1 MDFSRSDPY
10 SNGHFNPCEKQDLN
24 VDYQLSDR
32 INAIQPSPTLAVT
45 QKANE
50 LRQQGKD
57 VIGLGVGE
65 PDFDTPDFIKDAAI
79 QAIHDGKTKY
89 TAVDGIDELKDAV
102 IKKLKRDNSL
112 SYQRSEIIVSA
123 GGKHSIFN
131 LLSAWLN
138 PEDEV
143 VIPAPY
149 WVSYPDMTKLV
160 GATPVIVKAGID
172 QRFKITPEQ
181 LRNAL
186 TDKTRLMFI
195 NSPSNP
201 AGTAY
206 TANELE
212 ALAEVLRDYPNVLIA
227 TDDMY
232 EHILWSDSP
241 FANFPMVAPDLKDR
255 TVILTGVSKAY
266 AMTGWRIGYAAGPKP
281 IIAAMKKMQSQ
292 STSNPASISQYA
304 AAAALNGDQ
313 SCIKTMVTAFK
324 ERHDYLVDALNSIDG
339 IDCVPG
345 DGTFYAFAQVDKLMA
360 KANVSSDVELCEK
373 LLTEAN
379 VALVPGSAF
388 GTDGYCRL
396 SFATGMDVLKEAV
409 KRIKS
414 FSESL

>member
-1 MDFSRSDPY
+1 M
-10 SNGHFNPCEKQDLN
+10 
-24 VDYQLSDR
+24 DYQLSDR

-65 PDFDTPDFIKDAAI
+65 PDFDTPDFIKEAAI
-79 QAIHDGKTKY
+79 QAIRDGKTKY

-102 IKKLKRDNSL
+102 IKKLERDNNL
-112 SYQRSEIIVSA
+112 SYERKEIIVSA

-138 PEDEV
+138 PGDEV
-143 VIPAPY
+143 IIPAPY

-160 GATPVIVKAGID
+160 GAEPVIVKAGID

-181 LRNAL
+181 LREAL

-206 TANELE
+206 TADELK
-212 ALAEVLRDYPNVLIA
+212 ALAEVLRDYPKVLIA

-232 EHILWSDSP
+232 EHILWSDSA
-241 FANFPMVAPDLKDR
+241 FANLPMVAPDLKDR

-292 STSNPASISQYA
+292 STSNPTSISQYA

-313 SCIKTMVTAFK
+313 SCIDTMVSAFK
-324 ERHDYLVDALNSIDG
+324 ERHDYLVDSLNSIDG
-339 IDCVPG
+339 VNCVPG
-345 DGTFYAFAQVDKLMA
+345 DGTFYAFAQVDGLMA
-360 KANVSSDVELCEK
+360 KAKVSNDVELCEK

-396 SFATGMDVLKEAV
+396 SFATSMDVLKEAV
-409 KRIKS
+409 KRIKD

>member
-1 MDFSRSDPY
+1 M
-10 SNGHFNPCEKQDLN
+10 
-24 VDYQLSDR
+24 DYQLSDR

-65 PDFDTPDFIKDAAI
+65 PDFDTPDFIKEAAI
-79 QAIHDGKTKY
+79 QAIRDGKTKY

-102 IKKLKRDNSL
+102 IKKLKRDNNL
-112 SYQRSEIIVSA
+112 SYERKEIIVSS

-138 PEDEV
+138 PGDEV
-143 VIPAPY
+143 IIPAPY

-160 GATPVIVKAGID
+160 GAEPVIVKAGID

-181 LRNAL
+181 LREAL

-206 TANELE
+206 TADELK
-212 ALAEVLRDYPNVLIA
+212 ALAEVLRDYPKVLIA

-232 EHILWSDSP
+232 EHILWSDSA
-241 FANFPMVAPDLKDR
+241 FANFPMVAPDLNDR

-266 AMTGWRIGYAAGPKP
+266 AMTGWRIGYAAGPEP

-292 STSNPASISQYA
+292 STSNPTSISQYA

-313 SCIKTMVTAFK
+313 SCIDTMVTAFK

-339 IDCVPG
+339 INCVPG
-345 DGTFYAFAQVDKLMA
+345 DGTFYAFAQVDQLMA
-360 KANVSSDVELCEK
+360 KAKVSSDVELCEK

-396 SFATGMDVLKEAV
+396 SFATSMGVLEEAV
-409 KRIKS
+409 KRIKD
-414 FSESL
+414 FSETL

>member
-1 MDFSRSDPY
+1 M
-10 SNGHFNPCEKQDLN
+10 
-24 VDYQLSDR
+24 DYQLSDR

-65 PDFDTPDFIKDAAI
+65 PDFDTPDFIKEAAI
-79 QAIHDGKTKY
+79 QAIRDGKTKY

-102 IKKLKRDNSL
+102 IKKLERDNNL
-112 SYQRSEIIVSA
+112 SYERKEIIVSA

-138 PEDEV
+138 PGDEV
-143 VIPAPY
+143 IIPAPY

-160 GATPVIVKAGID
+160 GAEPVIVKAGID

-181 LRNAL
+181 LREAL

-206 TANELE
+206 TADELK
-212 ALAEVLRDYPNVLIA
+212 ALAEVLRDYPKVLIA

-232 EHILWSDSP
+232 EHILWSDSA
-241 FANFPMVAPDLKDR
+241 FANLPMVAPDFKDR

-292 STSNPASISQYA
+292 STSNPTSISQYA

-313 SCIKTMVTAFK
+313 SCIDTMVSAFK

-339 IDCVPG
+339 VNCVPG
-345 DGTFYAFAQVDKLMA
+345 DGTFYAFAQVDGLMA
-360 KANVSSDVELCEK
+360 KAKVSNDVELCEK

-396 SFATGMDVLKEAV
+396 SFATSMDVLKEAV
-409 KRIKS
+409 KRIKD

>member
-1 MDFSRSDPY
+1 
-10 SNGHFNPCEKQDLN
+10 

-65 PDFDTPDFIKDAAI
+65 PDFDTPDFIKEAAI
-79 QAIHDGKTKY
+79 QAIRDGKTKY

-102 IKKLKRDNSL
+102 IKKLERDNNL
-112 SYQRSEIIVSA
+112 NYERKEIIVSA

-138 PEDEV
+138 PGDEV
-143 VIPAPY
+143 IIPAPY

-160 GATPVIVKAGID
+160 GAKPIIVKAGID

-181 LRNAL
+181 LREAV

-206 TANELE
+206 TADELK

-232 EHILWSDSP
+232 EHILWSDSS
-241 FANFPMVAPDLKDR
+241 FANLPMVAPDLKDR

-292 STSNPASISQYA
+292 STSNPTSISQYA

-313 SCIKTMVTAFK
+313 GCIDTMVSAFK

-339 IDCVPG
+339 VNCVPG
-345 DGTFYAFAQVDKLMA
+345 DGTFYAFAQVDELMA
-360 KANVSSDVELCEK
+360 KAKVNSDVELCEK

-396 SFATGMDVLKEAV
+396 SFATSMDVLKEAV
-409 KRIKS
+409 KRIKD

>member
-1 MDFSRSDPY
+1 M
-10 SNGHFNPCEKQDLN
+10 
-24 VDYQLSDR
+24 DYQLSDR

-65 PDFDTPDFIKDAAI
+65 PDFDTPDFIKEAAI
-79 QAIHDGKTKY
+79 QAIRDGKTKY

-102 IKKLKRDNSL
+102 IKKLERDNNL
-112 SYQRSEIIVSA
+112 SYERKEIIVSA

-138 PEDEV
+138 PGDEV
-143 VIPAPY
+143 IIPAPY

-160 GATPVIVKAGID
+160 GAEPVIVKAGID

-181 LRNAL
+181 LREAL

-206 TANELE
+206 TADELK
-212 ALAEVLRDYPNVLIA
+212 ALAEVLRDYPKVLIA

-232 EHILWSDSP
+232 EHILWSDSA
-241 FANFPMVAPDLKDR
+241 FANLPMVAPDLKDR

-292 STSNPASISQYA
+292 STSNPTSISQYA

-313 SCIKTMVTAFK
+313 SCIDTMVSAFK

-339 IDCVPG
+339 VNCVPG
-345 DGTFYAFAQVDKLMA
+345 DGTFYAFAQVDGLMA
-360 KANVSSDVELCEK
+360 KAKVSNDVELCEK

-396 SFATGMDVLKEAV
+396 SFATSMDVLKEAV
-409 KRIKS
+409 KRIKD